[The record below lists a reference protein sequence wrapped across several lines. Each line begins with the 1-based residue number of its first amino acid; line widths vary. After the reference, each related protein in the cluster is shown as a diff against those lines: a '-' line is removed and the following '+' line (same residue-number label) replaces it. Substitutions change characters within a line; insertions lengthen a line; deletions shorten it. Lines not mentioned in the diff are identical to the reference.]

1 MLLRKSKIYIMLQA
15 QIFIDKDT
23 FKGNGPLYEFI
34 LDFLLRNNILGATM
48 FRGQMGFGS
57 NQKLKNPDRMF
68 SFDEPP
74 AMIVFIDEEEKVLR
88 VLTGLRKEVKGGFIV
103 TSKVE
108 HFR

>member
-1 MLLRKSKIYIMLQA
+1 MLQA

-23 FKGNGPLYEFI
+23 FKGSGPLYEYI
-34 LDFLLRNNILGATM
+34 LEFLLRHNIRGATM

-74 AMIVFIDEEEKVLR
+74 AMIVFIDEAEKVNQ
-88 VLTGLRKEVKGGFIV
+88 VLTELRKEVRAGFIV
-103 TSKVE
+103 TSEV
-108 HFR
+108 HYFGG